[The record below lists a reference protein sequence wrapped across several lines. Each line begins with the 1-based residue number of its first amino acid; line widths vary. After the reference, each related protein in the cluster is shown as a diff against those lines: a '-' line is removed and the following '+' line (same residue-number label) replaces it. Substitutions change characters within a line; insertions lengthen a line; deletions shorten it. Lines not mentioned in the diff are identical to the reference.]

1 MAKRAFRRFDV
12 TILIWTSCPHHAF
25 LSHVMPVVDGLEGIN
40 NSRAFG
46 RFDVT
51 VLIGASHLHH
61 ALPSHVMPVVDSPKG
76 IENGKKGIWEI

>member
-12 TILIWTSCPHHAF
+12 TIFIGASHLHYAF
-25 LSHVMPVVDGLEGIN
+25 PSHVMPVVDGPEGID

-61 ALPSHVMPVVDSPKG
+61 AFPSHVMPVVDGRMKTKQHSGHMEK
-76 IENGKKGIWEI
+76 

>member
-1 MAKRAFRRFDV
+1 M
-12 TILIWTSCPHHAF
+12 T
-25 LSHVMPVVDGLEGIN
+25 PVVDGPEGID

-61 ALPSHVMPVVDSPKG
+61 VFLSHVMPVVDGPEG
-76 IENGKKGIWEI
+76 IKNGKKGIWEI